1 MAIQANEQSDESFWK
16 DFASMADFFSPALSP
31 LQKYV
36 ALGSKELFYSL
47 GETFGRKAAEKL
59 AGESLRETLLQLS
72 NLWGRMELGRFEVVR
87 SDPLTLLITNCRV
100 CGQLPG
106 TGSMYECAF
115 HQGFFESVI
124 SSTLGTRVSLRQDT
138 NFEGEAGTWCRR
150 FVADVKI

>member
-1 MAIQANEQSDESFWK
+1 MALQTSQRDEAFWK
-16 DFASMADFFSPALSP
+16 DFASMADFFSPAVTP

-36 ALGSKELFYSL
+36 GLGSKELFYSL
-47 GETFGRKAAEKL
+47 GQTFGRRIAEKNE
-59 AGESLRETLLQLS
+59 GRTLREALS
-72 NLWGRMELGRFEVVR
+72 ELSDQWERMELGRVEVIR
-87 SDPLTLLITNCRV
+87 SDPLTILITNCRV

-124 SSTLGTRVSLRQDT
+124 SNTLGKEVNLHQDT